1 MGKFINPVV
10 GPDCWAMLK
19 RGNFASKNFLGILG
33 SFYRHWATFFSN
45 HLDTL
50 PKLDI
55 LQGGETE
62 NTPSSADVKFY
73 DLEKS
78 EWAAKPDMLVKRKD
92 HACAFVT
99 LGEEKGILVSG
110 GVNED
115 DQLLDSVEFY
125 SIDKDE
131 WKEVA
136 HLKQAR
142 TEHGKQPCQSRAHP
156 FDATVCSIWIRSLYI
171 CLI

>member
-1 MGKFINPVV
+1 MIRCQSCICLLFKIVAF
-10 GPDCWAMLK
+10 K
-19 RGNFASKNFLGILG
+19 
-33 SFYRHWATFFSN
+33 ATTNLIF
-45 HLDTL
+45 
-50 PKLDI
+50 
-55 LQGGETE
+55 QGGETE
-62 NTPSSADVKFY
+62 NSPSSADVKIY

-78 EWAAKPDMLVKRKD
+78 EWTAQPDMLVKRKD
-92 HACAFVT
+92 HACALVT

-115 DQLLDSVEFY
+115 DQLLDSVEFF

-142 TEHGKQPCQSRAHP
+142 TEHGKNSFLLFLHLVVA
-156 FDATVCSIWIRSLYI
+156 FIVFSESFEMFLMISITTVCFQH
-171 CLI
+171 

>member
-1 MGKFINPVV
+1 
-10 GPDCWAMLK
+10 ML
-19 RGNFASKNFLGILG
+19 F
-33 SFYRHWATFFSN
+33 
-45 HLDTL
+45 
-50 PKLDI
+50 
-55 LQGGETE
+55 QGGETE
-62 NTPSSADVKFY
+62 NSPSSADVKIY

-78 EWAAKPDMLVKRKD
+78 EWTAQPDMLVKRKD
-92 HACAFVT
+92 HACALVT

-115 DQLLDSVEFY
+115 DQLLDSVEFF

-142 TEHGKQPCQSRAHP
+142 TEHGKDSFIFFALFGDGGFYC
-156 FDATVCSIWIRSLYI
+156 F
-171 CLI
+171 